1 MIFHGNRRLHDDD
14 QGGDMAKLHVGTFVT
29 IDGVMQA
36 PGGPDEDRDSGF
48 EHGGWSFHY
57 WDDGMGE
64 KITEATLRADALVL
78 GRRTYEIF
86 AAYWPNQSGD
96 EPVAA
101 KLNSVP
107 KYIASRTLDEVTW
120 NNSRLLEGDAAKA
133 VAKLKDELDG
143 EIQVTG
149 SANLLQS
156 LIKADLVDGFQLWVF
171 PLVLGKGKRLFA
183 DGAVPGAFKLV
194 DSQTSSTG
202 VAINTYE
209 RGGEIQYGSF

>member
-1 MIFHGNRRLHDDD
+1 MG
-14 QGGDMAKLHVGTFVT
+14 KLHVGTFLT
-29 IDGVMQA
+29 LDGVMQA
-36 PGGPDEDRDSGF
+36 PGGPDEDRDGGF

-57 WDDGMGE
+57 WDEPMGE

-86 AAYWPNQSGD
+86 ASYWPNQPED
-96 EPVAA
+96 NPVAA

-107 KYIASRTLDEVTW
+107 KYVASRSLDEVTW
-120 NNSRLLEGDAAKA
+120 QNSKLLEGDAAEA

-156 LIKADLVDGFQLWVF
+156 LIKADLVDAYQLWVF
-171 PLVLGKGKRLFA
+171 PLVLGKGKCLFG
-183 DGAVPGAFKLV
+183 DGAIPGAFKLV
-194 DSQTSSTG
+194 DQQTSSTG
-202 VAINTYE
+202 VSIQTYE
-209 RGGEIQYGSF
+209 RAGEIEYGSF

>member
-1 MIFHGNRRLHDDD
+1 MG
-14 QGGDMAKLHVGTFVT
+14 KLHVGTFLT
-29 IDGVMQA
+29 LDGVMQA
-36 PGGPDEDRDSGF
+36 PGGPDEDRDGGF

-57 WDDGMGE
+57 WDEPMGE

-86 AAYWPNQSGD
+86 ASYWPNQPED
-96 EPVAA
+96 NPVAA

-107 KYIASRTLDEVTW
+107 KYVASRSLDEVTW
-120 NNSRLLEGDAAKA
+120 QNSKLLEGDAAEG

-156 LIKADLVDGFQLWVF
+156 LIKADLVDAYQLWVF
-171 PLVLGKGKRLFA
+171 PLVLGKGKRLFG
-183 DGAVPGAFKLV
+183 DGAIPGAFKLV
-194 DSQTSSTG
+194 DQQTSSTG
-202 VAINTYE
+202 VSIQTYE
-209 RGGEIQYGSF
+209 RAGEIEYGSF

>member
-1 MIFHGNRRLHDDD
+1 MG
-14 QGGDMAKLHVGTFVT
+14 KLHVGTFLT
-29 IDGVMQA
+29 LDGVMQA
-36 PGGPDEDRDSGF
+36 PGGPDEDRDGGF

-57 WDDGMGE
+57 WDEPMGE

-86 AAYWPNQSGD
+86 ASYWPNQPED
-96 EPVAA
+96 NPVAA

-107 KYIASRTLDEVTW
+107 KYVASRSLDEVTW
-120 NNSRLLEGDAAKA
+120 QNSKLLEGDAAEA

-156 LIKADLVDGFQLWVF
+156 LIKADLVDAYQLWVF
-171 PLVLGKGKRLFA
+171 PLVLGKGKRLFG
-183 DGAVPGAFKLV
+183 DGAIPGAFKLV
-194 DSQTSSTG
+194 DQQTSSTG
-202 VAINTYE
+202 VSIQTYE
-209 RGGEIQYGSF
+209 RAGEIEYGSF